1 MLWMCQEPPCMTR
14 RDKVQAT
21 HQGLLGSSLLRT
33 GRSGS
38 SNRDH
43 SKGFHYGDWNAE
55 LYSEVLAGAK
65 EPSQGSEVSK
75 DQ

>member
-1 MLWMCQEPPCMTR
+1 MDVSGAPVQGGTR
-14 RDKVQAT
+14 FRPHTKVS
-21 HQGLLGSSLLRT
+21 LSSSLLRT
-33 GRSGS
+33 ARSGS